1 MLNIGL
7 ITSNHYPQMGGLEYC
22 THFLA
27 EHLNSIEDV
36 NAAVACSTLRDV
48 PAAFKYN
55 YPCYRAKSFS
65 VLTPWLFKKNRERM
79 IKTESVNML
88 HGQMLHG
95 GGLDAMALSKKFN
108 IPFVAQSHGSDV
120 QVIPEINYGALMEP
134 EKKEQIKR
142 VIKNADKLI
151 AVSSIN
157 KQCMIELGAHPENV
171 EVIHNGVD
179 IDGINSVPFTD
190 LRPQLGLKPEDFVI
204 ITVGRN
210 KPVKRMELLFT
221 ALQLLKDYKS
231 IKCICVGP
239 KQNLE
244 KLAKKYDVEN
254 QVVFTGTIPENFSY
268 DINPPYPKLV
278 NAYRASNV
286 YVSTSYVESFGNAAS
301 EAIACGIP
309 IVVGKKHGVRDII
322 NEGETG
328 WVMPKETS
336 TSLAELILGL
346 YEQRV
351 ALKENEASI
360 KASVSHLT
368 WQNVANKTVDV
379 YKSIL

>member
-244 KLAKKYDVEN
+244 KLAKKYDIEN

>member
-1 MLNIGL
+1 MLNVGL

-27 EHLNSIEDV
+27 EHLNGIEDV

-95 GGLDAMALSKKFN
+95 GGLDALALSKKFN

-120 QVIPEINYGALMEP
+120 QVIPEINYGALMET

-157 KQCMIELGAHPENV
+157 KQCMIGLGAHPENI

-179 IDGINSVPFTD
+179 IDGINAVPFTD

-210 KPVKRMELLFT
+210 KPVKRMELLFV

-244 KLAKKYDVEN
+244 KLAKKYNVED

-309 IVVGKKHGVRDII
+309 IVVGNKHGVRDII